1 MTDKDEAGPV
11 SGASEAVPQPSTDAI
26 LGSNN
31 PIGGGTESACND
43 LNNLSSASLGDAG
56 TSTVNSDRT
65 KVEKLLELADEL
77 VERGSKAVK
86 DGDYAQATD
95 CFSRALEIRATH
107 YGELAPECVNTYYK
121 YGCALLYKAQ
131 EEADPLGSVPK
142 KDTESQEGS
151 TIGVSAKNNLNGGSS
166 SASISSKVAQEQKSD
181 NQEGAIM
188 DDSSEKDEGED
199 DEDTDNEDIA
209 EVDDDESDLDLAWKM
224 LDIARAIVEKNF
236 GDTMEKVDILSA
248 LAEVALEREDIE
260 TSLSDYLKALSI
272 LKKLVEPDNRQIAEL
287 NFRVCLCLEIGSKPS
302 EAIPYCRDAISICKS
317 RGERL
322 TDELKALHE
331 SVPSAVAASDTSAT
345 ASSNGLLSNKTS
357 EDKAAEIETLNGL
370 ITELE
375 KKAIFYLFSD
385 SNVIAMFQG
394 MILMLPL
401 IFFLIPSYISFYV
414 QLEDLQQFASNPS
427 SVLTEILGMVS
438 AKAKEIEKKASSAAI
453 TSSSQMASNGNGSCF
468 DSPTV
473 STAHTSG
480 PAEVTHLG
488 VVGRGVKRVNLS
500 NAAASSPMKKPAL
513 DKQDDTSA

>member
-166 SASISSKVAQEQKSD
+166 SASISSTVAQEQKSD

-375 KKAIFYLFSD
+375 KK
-385 SNVIAMFQG
+385 
-394 MILMLPL
+394 
-401 IFFLIPSYISFYV
+401 
-414 QLEDLQQFASNPS
+414 LEDLQQFASNPS

-513 DKQDDTSA
+513 DSSSDKQDDTSA